1 MPISDL
7 VWRVNA
13 VVAPTVELY
22 CVEFD
27 ITQGLMTWSR
37 DFLFSSRSLVCMS
50 AYNPEFGMVD
60 ARIQC
65 RSEKW
70 KIQMPNVLVLVN
82 DLMYGCAVV
91 FNSKSIVD
99 ISIVKP
105 TLSFLLY
112 ILAERARR
120 VALDW
125 VELVRVSSVPGNPP
139 RKIFAI
145 PYESIE

>member
-1 MPISDL
+1 
-7 VWRVNA
+7 
-13 VVAPTVELY
+13 
-22 CVEFD
+22 
-27 ITQGLMTWSR
+27 
-37 DFLFSSRSLVCMS
+37 MS
-50 AYNPEFGMVD
+50 AYNPDFGMVD

-112 ILAERARR
+112 ILAERAPR
-120 VALDW
+120 VALD
-125 VELVRVSSVPGNPP
+125 
-139 RKIFAI
+139 
-145 PYESIE
+145 

>member
-7 VWRVNA
+7 VWRVNV

-27 ITQGLMTWSR
+27 ITHGLMTWSR
-37 DFLFSSRSLVCMS
+37 DFLFSFRSLVCMF

-139 RKIFAI
+139 RKLFAI